1 MTRKDTHTRQ
11 KEIIKASLEL
21 LAESG
26 TQNLTTAHIA
36 ERVGISEAALY
47 RHFDGKYDIIGS
59 SIEYV
64 GNRMRSELANI
75 PGKKSAREKLK
86 SVFFK
91 HLEYIEDHPG
101 NARLLFSDDIHFDD
115 PQLRDLLREVVEERK
130 GFIRE
135 IVEEGQKQGVIKSNM
150 ASEGIAL
157 MFIGLI
163 QTKVLLWSLS
173 GRDDSLTR
181 DSEEL
186 WNIFNKSIET

>member
-1 MTRKDTHTRQ
+1 MTRKDTDTRQ
-11 KEIIKASLEL
+11 KEIIEATLEL

-47 RHFDGKYDIIGS
+47 RHFDNKYDIICS
-59 SIEYV
+59 SIEFV
-64 GNRMRSELANI
+64 GKRMRSELAKI
-75 PGKKSAREKLK
+75 PTEKSAREKLK
-86 SVFFK
+86 QVFFR

-115 PQLRDLLREVVEERK
+115 QQLRELLRGVVEERK
-130 GFIRE
+130 RFIQE
-135 IVEEGQKQGVIKSNM
+135 IIEEGQTQGVIKSDVDPG
-150 ASEGIAL
+150 GIAL

-163 QTKVLLWSLS
+163 QTRVLLWSLS
-173 GRDDSLTR
+173 GRDFSLTQ

-186 WNIFNKSIET
+186 WKVLSQSIKV

>member
-1 MTRKDTHTRQ
+1 MTRKDTDTRQ
-11 KEIIKASLEL
+11 KEIIEATLEL

-47 RHFDGKYDIIGS
+47 RHFDNKYDIICS
-59 SIEYV
+59 SIEFV
-64 GNRMRSELANI
+64 GKRMRSELASI
-75 PGKKSAREKLK
+75 PTEKSAREKLK
-86 SVFFK
+86 QAFFR

-115 PQLRDLLREVVEERK
+115 QQLRELLRGVVEERK
-130 GFIRE
+130 RFIQE
-135 IVEEGQKQGVIKSNM
+135 IIEEGQTQGVIKSDVDPG
-150 ASEGIAL
+150 GIAL

-163 QTKVLLWSLS
+163 QTRVLLWSLS
-173 GRDDSLTR
+173 GRDFSLTQ

-186 WNIFNKSIET
+186 WKVLSQSIKV

>member
-1 MTRKDTHTRQ
+1 MTRKDTDTRQ
-11 KEIIKASLEL
+11 KEIIEATLEL

-47 RHFDGKYDIIGS
+47 RHFDGKYDIISS
-59 SIEYV
+59 SIEFV
-64 GNRMRSELANI
+64 GKRMRSELANI
-75 PGKKSAREKLK
+75 PAYRSAREKLK
-86 SVFFK
+86 LVFFR
-91 HLEYIEDHPG
+91 HLEYIEAHPG

-115 PQLRDLLREVVEERK
+115 QKLRGLLRDVVKERK
-130 GFIRE
+130 RFIQE
-135 IVEEGQKQGVIKSNM
+135 MIEEGQSQGAIKANVDPG
-150 ASEGIAL
+150 GIAL

-173 GRDDSLTR
+173 GRNDPLTR

-186 WNIFNKSIET
+186 WEVFSQSIEV

>member
-1 MTRKDTHTRQ
+1 MTRKDTDTRQ
-11 KEIIKASLEL
+11 KEIIEASLQL

-47 RHFDGKYDIIGS
+47 RHFDGKYDIISS

-64 GNRMRSELANI
+64 GKRMRSELANL
-75 PGKKSAREKLK
+75 PGEKSAREKLK

-91 HLEYIEDHPG
+91 HLEYIEEHPG

-115 PQLRDLLREVVEERK
+115 ERLRGLLRDVVEERK
-130 GFIRE
+130 RFIRE
-135 IVEEGQKQGVIKSNM
+135 IIEEGQKQGVIKSGV
-150 ASEGIAL
+150 ASEGLAL

-163 QTKVLLWSLS
+163 QTNVLLWSLS
-173 GRDDSLTR
+173 GRDYSLTR
-181 DSEEL
+181 DGEEL
-186 WNIFNKSIET
+186 WNVFSRSVEA

>member
-1 MTRKDTHTRQ
+1 MTRKDTDTRQ
-11 KEIIKASLEL
+11 REIIEASLEL

-36 ERVGISEAALY
+36 DRVGISEAALY
-47 RHFDGKYDIIGS
+47 RHFDGKYDIISS
-59 SIEYV
+59 SIKFV
-64 GNRMRSELANI
+64 GQRMRSELAKI
-75 PGKKSAREKLK
+75 PTEKPAREKLK
-86 SVFFK
+86 RVFFR
-91 HLEYIEDHPG
+91 HLEYIEEHPG

-115 PQLRDLLREVVEERK
+115 EQLRGLLLNVVSERK
-130 GFIRE
+130 KFIQE
-135 IVEEGQKQGVIKSNM
+135 LVEKGQNQGVIKSDM
-150 ASEGIAL
+150 APEGISL

-186 WNIFNKSIET
+186 WDVFSRSVEP